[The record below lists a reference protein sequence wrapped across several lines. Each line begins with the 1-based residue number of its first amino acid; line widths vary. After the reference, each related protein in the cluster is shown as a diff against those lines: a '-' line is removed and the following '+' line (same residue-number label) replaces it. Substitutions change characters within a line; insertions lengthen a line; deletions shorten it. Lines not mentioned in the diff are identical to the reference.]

1 MKNKI
6 MLYYEFD
13 EIELSIIDGGY
24 YFRYNQHLYS
34 FEKIYYV
41 NNLKLILNILDR
53 IGYRKSFKLM
63 ANIYNEYFTNIDGF
77 WYGLFLHDINT
88 SSILQEI
95 LNLPLLPLNIV
106 SKVSLVSW
114 DSLWI
119 SKIDYYEYQ
128 KRHILNV
135 YPLIEESFN
144 YYIGLAENAIA
155 YVKYNA
161 VFQNN
166 GYQKL
171 YLCHKRISHTNFFH
185 PLNMTIDYYSR
196 DVAEYI
202 KFLFFSNKYQ
212 DFSFCTFFRSLNFS
226 YNDFILFYA
235 RLLFPSY
242 YFDVY
247 DNIINKT
254 SDEDKLRPILRRID
268 EYNEFLCYIYDQI
281 CLIVKIPSV
290 LWLKKEML

>member
-34 FEKIYYV
+34 FEKIYDV
-41 NNLKLILNILDR
+41 NNLKLILNILDK
-53 IGYRKSFKLM
+53 IGYRKSFKLI

-88 SSILQEI
+88 PSILQEI
-95 LNLPLLPLNIV
+95 LNLPLLSLNIV

-144 YYIGLAENAIA
+144 YYIGLAENAIS
-155 YVKYNA
+155 YVKYNT
-161 VFQNN
+161 VLQNN

-185 PLNMTIDYYSR
+185 PLNMTVDYYSR

-202 KFLFFSNKYQ
+202 KFLFFSDKYQ

-247 DNIINKT
+247 DKIINKT
-254 SDEDKLRPILRRID
+254 CDEDKLRPILRRID

-281 CLIVKIPSV
+281 CLIVKIPGV